1 MLSGLTIFMS
11 AMLNRYKSGQ
21 GNIVDDWLYQGTAV
35 IFLVLCILF
44 YAFTNKHYGY
54 EILNDKDIDT
64 NSRKYY
70 KLVFKTN
77 VWNIIEKIIPVITVL
92 GILAGLCVY

>member
-1 MLSGLTIFMS
+1 MLSRI
-11 AMLNRYKSGQ
+11 
-21 GNIVDDWLYQGTAV
+21 NITDM
-35 IFLVLCILF
+35 
-44 YAFTNKHYGY
+44 K
-54 EILNDKDIDT
+54 ILNDKDIDT

-92 GILAGLCVY
+92 GILAGLAFINGFIYICISCYGNGCNGYLSVD

>member
-1 MLSGLTIFMS
+1 ML
-11 AMLNRYKSGQ
+11 
-21 GNIVDDWLYQGTAV
+21 
-35 IFLVLCILF
+35 
-44 YAFTNKHYGY
+44 FTNKHYGY

-77 VWNIIEKIIPVITVL
+77 VWNIIEKIIPVITVF
-92 GILAGLCVY
+92 GILAGLAFINGFILYLYILLWQWL